1 MPGYILNCPAMF
13 GRDPNIEGSYSIQ
26 DDIGAMHPAAE
37 IGGALY
43 KGQTRLNAIQG
54 TTVGGSFDLSIDAS
68 RCSIEYVNGAT
79 LQPSALKT
87 LVCIKL

>member
-1 MPGYILNCPAMF
+1 
-13 GRDPNIEGSYSIQ
+13 
-26 DDIGAMHPAAE
+26 MHPAAE
-37 IGGALY
+37 LSGAFG
-43 KGQTRLNAIQG
+43 KGESRLHAIQG